1 VGVLLWL
8 GTCITMAFTVVDA
21 NSIYIPGT
29 QYCTL
34 SITGPSLLANSVVFV
49 TFDTFVF
56 LAISYKIASS
66 HSDAEAKITWRTVA
80 SGKALPRLSRTVLR
94 GGQQYYL

>member
-1 VGVLLWL
+1 
-8 GTCITMAFTVVDA
+8 MAITVVDTR
-21 NSIYIPGT
+21 SMHIPGT
-29 QYCTL
+29 QYCTF
-34 SITGPSLLANSVVFV
+34 TVVGKSLLTNGIVFV

-66 HSDAEAKITWRTVA
+66 HSDAEAGITWAAAV
-80 SGKALPRLSRTVLR
+80 SGKALPRLSRSVLQ